1 MGSFEHRLRERI
13 AEAEGDA
20 GAWRGSALSRVRS
33 LDAEAL
39 RCILRAWE
47 ASLTPAAR
55 LAAARGLPT
64 GPFDGGWL

>member
-1 MGSFEHRLRERI
+1 MGPWEATMRRHI

-20 GAWRGSALSRVRS
+20 QAWRGSALSRVRA

-47 ASLTPAAR
+47 ASLTPAGR
-55 LAAARGLPT
+55 LAARGLPT